1 MIPVN
6 RENLRDA
13 LIAVAV
19 GLTLA
24 WLLSS
29 CARQSQPPPI
39 PTAAQLTHVAAPA
52 PTPVPKVTGAMIL
65 AQQPPE
71 VQQALTQ
78 HAQDA
83 RWPSFHVGH
92 GYMARS

>member
-1 MIPVN
+1 MMIPVN
-6 RENLRDA
+6 RDNLRDA

-29 CARQSQPPPI
+29 CAAQPQPPLTM
-39 PTAAQLTHVAAPA
+39 TAAQLTQVATPA
-52 PTPVPKVTGAMIL
+52 PKVTGAMIL

-71 VQQALTQ
+71 VQQAITRL
-78 HAQDA
+78 AQDA
-83 RWPSFHVGH
+83 RWPSFHVDRGQT
-92 GYMARS
+92 AQN

>member
-1 MIPVN
+1 MIPVD

-19 GLTLA
+19 GIALA

-29 CARQSQPPPI
+29 CAAQPQPPPI
-39 PTAAQLTHVAAPA
+39 PIAAQLTHVAAPA
-52 PTPVPKVTGAMIL
+52 PTPAPKVTGAMIL

-71 VQQALTQ
+71 VQQAITQ
-78 HAQDA
+78 HAQAA

-92 GYMARS
+92 GYIARS